1 MLRISLVNELCR
13 QQQHGCQY
21 AQAAGFVFEAA
32 IISRFPAGLA
42 CALFDAI
49 HQSCEQNKQTI
60 CPASLLDSTV
70 NLIHT
75 HVGSTVNQVHTRV
88 SSNVNL
94 IHTQLAAF

>member
-21 AQAAGFVFEAA
+21 VQAAGFVFEAA

-42 CALFDAI
+42 CALFDL
-49 HQSCEQNKQTI
+49 SCEQNKQSLR
-60 CPASLLDSTV
+60 PASLLDSIV

-75 HVGSTVNQVHTRV
+75 HVGSTVNQVHTRI